1 MSSKAKSVSCD
12 SPFRSPKGSVGA
24 IAGLGIIFFLFRIW
38 VFVFFKLLI
47 QVDLDIKESKSETEE
62 KSDEE
67 EEEEETSEKVDNIK
81 LFVFHSGRV
90 SASRMWVC

>member
-1 MSSKAKSVSCD
+1 
-12 SPFRSPKGSVGA
+12 
-24 IAGLGIIFFLFRIW
+24 
-38 VFVFFKLLI
+38 LLLLII

-81 LFVFHSGRV
+81 LFVFHSGKF
-90 SASRMWVC
+90 SFYSRMCKCCGSGIRGLF